1 MKILKKIW
9 NFIKTQHRR
18 RKFKKKMK
26 KMNELKK
33 KDPFI
38 YK

>member
-9 NFIKTQHRR
+9 NFIKTQMRR

-26 KMNELKK
+26 KMNV

>member
-1 MKILKKIW
+1 MKILKQIL
-9 NFIKTQHRR
+9 NFIKTRIRR

-26 KMNELKK
+26 KMNV

>member
-1 MKILKKIW
+1 MNFFRKIIDYIKFWNKK
-9 NFIKTQHRR
+9 

-26 KMNELKK
+26 KMDN